1 MTKPKNLSL
10 LQRAVLWAET
20 GLMLAVLVP
29 FVFVMHWLT
38 NGTLRGVWEN
48 FHAD

>member
-1 MTKPKNLSL
+1 MTKQNNLPPHH
-10 LQRAVLWAET
+10 RAVLWAET
-20 GLMLAVLVP
+20 VLMLAVLLP

-48 FHAD
+48 FDAD